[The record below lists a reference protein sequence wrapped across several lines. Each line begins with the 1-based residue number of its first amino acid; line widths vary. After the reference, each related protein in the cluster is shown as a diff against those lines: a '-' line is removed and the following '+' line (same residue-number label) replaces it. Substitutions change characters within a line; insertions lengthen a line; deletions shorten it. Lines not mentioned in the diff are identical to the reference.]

1 MSETGLTYDV
11 YDTIESMTPAEIY
24 GHVLAKLGEERE
36 DIVALTADLA
46 KSTKIGKFGEK
57 FPDRFFNV
65 GIAEQDMVGIA
76 AGLANGGRIPF
87 VSAAG
92 CFLTARAMEQIKARR
107 YDERLREDGRE
118 DILAYG
124 IAFNKKRCKAVCE
137 RLSGA
142 VK

>member
-65 GIAEQDMVGIA
+65 GIAEQNLFGIA
-76 AGLANGGRIPF
+76 AGLALAGFTPF
-87 VSAAG
+87 VSTFAVFTSMRAG
-92 CFLTARAMEQIKARR
+92 RGPDR
-107 YDERLREDGRE
+107 YL
-118 DILAYG
+118 L
-124 IAFNKKRCKAVCE
+124 
-137 RLSGA
+137 
-142 VK
+142 